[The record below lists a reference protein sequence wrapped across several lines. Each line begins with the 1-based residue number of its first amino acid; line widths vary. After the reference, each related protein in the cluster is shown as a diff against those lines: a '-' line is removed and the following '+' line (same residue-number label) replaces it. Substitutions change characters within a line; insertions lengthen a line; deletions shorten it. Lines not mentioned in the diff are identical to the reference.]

1 MNRTGLPGQGDTDVR
16 AADLQAAVRA
26 LTGRVPK
33 PRLFL
38 FNSEY
43 DIDRDVN
50 WMGLADPTE
59 LGKHSVWRH
68 RMIEFLQNLVDAGS
82 IWTGKMMF
90 YITCS
95 LYLLDE
101 ESLYGIPVDSLEYR
115 YSPSVAFAICGGPD
129 EDTFQLDGLHLKF
142 MGTEKIQV
150 EREAAEDRDVAVS
163 ITAHEDG

>member
-1 MNRTGLPGQGDTDVR
+1 MNRIGLPGQGDTDVR

-33 PRLFL
+33 LRLFL

-50 WMGLADPTE
+50 WMGLADSTE

-68 RMIEFLQNLVDAGS
+68 RMIEFLQKLVDAGS

-101 ESLYGIPVDSLEYR
+101 ESLYGIPVDFLEYK
-115 YSPSVAFAICGGPD
+115 YSPNVVFAICSGPD

-142 MGTEKIQV
+142 VGMEKIQI
-150 EREAAEDRDVAVS
+150 ERRVAEDGNIVVT

>member
-1 MNRTGLPGQGDTDVR
+1 
-16 AADLQAAVRA
+16 
-26 LTGRVPK
+26 
-33 PRLFL
+33 
-38 FNSEY
+38 
-43 DIDRDVN
+43 
-50 WMGLADPTE
+50 
-59 LGKHSVWRH
+59 
-68 RMIEFLQNLVDAGS
+68 MIEFLQNLVDAGS

-101 ESLYGIPVDSLEYR
+101 ESLYDIPVDSLEYR

-142 MGTEKIQV
+142 MGTEKMQI
-150 EREAAEDRDVAVS
+150 ERKAAEDRNTVVT